1 MKNLNRVN
9 LLWLLFLPYICKTVL
24 IIFFEIFI
32 KLDIKN
38 LLILIIT
45 NVVIIYLGTKM
56 RNINYKLKI
65 IIYAITIV
73 SLYYKLII
81 QEYFIIF
88 NSITT
93 TVIILIVVTSLV
105 LKIFWERLK
114 KWKIFFSVFLVLF
127 SIINLNKEYANLI
140 LPKNENL
147 KINKKYDKIFF
158 IVLDEYSSPLELYK
172 KYSDTNIHN
181 FSNYLKKLNWVVYEN
196 VNSENTQTI
205 KSLGSIFNFGLTTS
219 DNDNN
224 IYSINLLNK
233 SQLIN
238 NLEKENYY
246 ILNQSFLQIGRYKE
260 THEIFFKY
268 PRNIFE
274 ILIYNTF
281 IFEYIRKY
289 KITTPEYYNI
299 ETIEKMN
306 KMKIKNNKFFVY
318 IHLLMPHPPFFF
330 KEEINVIKQNDYLKY
345 WKFTNQK
352 MMYTLIKLQENNP
365 NAKIIIMGDHGFRGD
380 NKINAKKTFIA
391 TYGFEKIFKENK
403 SQEIFKIIL

>member
-1 MKNLNRVN
+1 
-9 LLWLLFLPYICKTVL
+9 
-24 IIFFEIFI
+24 
-32 KLDIKN
+32 
-38 LLILIIT
+38 
-45 NVVIIYLGTKM
+45 
-56 RNINYKLKI
+56 
-65 IIYAITIV
+65 
-73 SLYYKLII
+73 
-81 QEYFIIF
+81 
-88 NSITT
+88 
-93 TVIILIVVTSLV
+93 
-105 LKIFWERLK
+105 
-114 KWKIFFSVFLVLF
+114 
-127 SIINLNKEYANLI
+127 
-140 LPKNENL
+140 
-147 KINKKYDKIFF
+147 
-158 IVLDEYSSPLELYK
+158 VLDEYSSPLELYK